1 MNYNYNYILDFW
13 YENELDY
20 TKWFES
26 GTKYDDFI
34 IKNFKDIHT
43 DASEGYLLDWLTE
56 KDSYLA
62 MIILLDQ
69 FSRHIYRGT
78 NKAYENDEICLLFT
92 QMGLDY
98 LDEMKSNE
106 KIFVLLPFQHSENLK
121 DQKLGLKILKKL
133 IKNEPDENEK
143 NILRKLLFHQKKHL
157 EVIQKFGRFPKRNNI
172 LGRENT
178 EEEVDYIDENTEYD
192 Y

>member
-1 MNYNYNYILDFW
+1 MDYQDVLDFW
-13 YENELDY
+13 YELPLDY
-20 TKWFES
+20 HKWFTY
-26 GTKYDDFI
+26 GRDYDII
-34 IKNFKDIHT
+34 IKKKFSNLLY
-43 DASEGYLLDWLTE
+43 AAENGYLLDWITT
-56 KDSYLA
+56 KYSYLA
-62 MIILLDQ
+62 LIILLDQ

-78 NKAYENDEICLLFT
+78 KKAYENDEICLLFS

-121 DQKLGLKILKKL
+121 DQKLGVKILKNL
-133 IKNEPDENEK
+133 IKNEHDEKEK

-178 EEEVDYIDENTEYD
+178 EEEVDYIDENQKYD

>member
-1 MNYNYNYILDFW
+1 MDYNDILDFW
-13 YENELDY
+13 YKNDLDY
-20 TKWFES
+20 EKWFES
-26 GTKYDDFI
+26 GTKYDQFI
-34 IKNFKDIHT
+34 TVNFKDIHT
-43 DASEGYLLDWLTE
+43 EASEGYLLDWLTQ

-78 NKAYENDEICLLFT
+78 KKAYENDEICLLFA

-98 LDEMKSNE
+98 LTEMSSNE
-106 KIFVLLPFQHSENLK
+106 KMFVLLPFQHSENIK
-121 DQKLGLKILKKL
+121 DQKLGVKILRKL
-133 IKNEPDENEK
+133 IKDEADEKEK

-157 EVIQKFGRFPKRNNI
+157 EVIEKFGRFPKRNKI

>member
-1 MNYNYNYILDFW
+1 
-13 YENELDY
+13 
-20 TKWFES
+20 
-26 GTKYDDFI
+26 
-34 IKNFKDIHT
+34 
-43 DASEGYLLDWLTE
+43 
-56 KDSYLA
+56 
-62 MIILLDQ
+62 
-69 FSRHIYRGT
+69 
-78 NKAYENDEICLLFT
+78 
-92 QMGLDY
+92 MGLDY

-121 DQKLGLKILKKL
+121 DQKLGVKILKNL
-133 IKNEPDENEK
+133 IKNEHDEKEK

-178 EEEVDYIDENTEYD
+178 EEEVDYIDENQKYD